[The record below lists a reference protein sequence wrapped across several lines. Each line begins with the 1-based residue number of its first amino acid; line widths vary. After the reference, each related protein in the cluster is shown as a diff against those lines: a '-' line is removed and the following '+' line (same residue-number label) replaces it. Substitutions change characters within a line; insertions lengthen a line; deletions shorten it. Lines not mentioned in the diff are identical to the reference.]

1 MSIPSSLT
9 PLFLSAEVS
18 VEPDPPGPSYTGLQI
33 SRSVRFNPDDS
44 ATFTRAFGAGNQSL
58 WTWSG
63 WVKRTALGEHILFGT
78 QTSGSDIGFFGFGGD
93 DSLGFNN
100 RTSAGTGFQ
109 GDTFEKFNDLSSWY
123 HIMFV
128 FDGIQASFAD
138 RGKIYVNGTLSPI
151 NGGAQ
156 AAGPGFLNCALTH
169 ALGARFLFG
178 GTSIHTAAYM
188 ADVYFIDGQALT
200 PSSFGQTDTAY
211 GNQWVP
217 IAYSGSYGTNGFSLK
232 FSDNSAATSSTLG
245 KDSSGNNN
253 DWTPN
258 NMSVTA
264 GVGNDSFVESCTNY
278 GTDTGVGGEVRS
290 NYATLNP
297 RATPTG
303 TSIFSNGNLEMV
315 GSSWGRGLATFLIP
329 ENTGKYYWEV
339 TTISG
344 NEFIVGMETFDN
356 GQTSGNPTLFR
367 SGGYGYVWNGTY
379 YAAGTQ
385 VGSGYPFYN
394 TAGTITQFAFDS
406 ATKKLWFGNNGTWLN
421 SGNPATGANASLTL
435 SGTAWYPT
443 INIDTG
449 HKLGINFGQRP
460 FIYTAPSGFKTLC
473 ATNLLLNTITTTGS
487 FEGNA
492 STNGPFVFLKGV
504 PTAMSIN
511 GNAVTFGTHAN
522 KLSNGFKVISSSGS
536 YNTSG
541 SNSYSITTTGDK
553 FKYARAQPN
562 P

>member
-1 MSIPSSLT
+1 MIPGSTSPLLLSST
-9 PLFLSAEVS
+9 AVI
-18 VEPDPPGPSYTGLQI
+18 PDPLGPSYTGLQI

-44 ATFTRAFGAGNQSL
+44 ATFTRAFGAGNQLL

-63 WVKRTALGEHILFGT
+63 WVKRTALGEHVLFGT

-93 DSLGFNN
+93 GSLGFNN

-109 GDTFEKFNDLSSWY
+109 GNTFEKFNDLSSWY

-264 GVGNDSFVESCTNY
+264 GVGNDSLIDSPTNY
-278 GTDTGVGGEVRS
+278 GTDTGVGGEVRG
-290 NYATLNP
+290 NYATWNP
-297 RATPTG
+297 LD
-303 TSIFSNGNLEMV
+303 I
-315 GSSWGRGLATFLIP
+315 
-329 ENTGKYYWEV
+329 
-339 TTISG
+339 
-344 NEFIVGMETFDN
+344 
-356 GQTSGNPTLFR
+356 
-367 SGGYGYVWNGTY
+367 
-379 YAAGTQ
+379 
-385 VGSGYPFYN
+385 
-394 TAGTITQFAFDS
+394 
-406 ATKKLWFGNNGTWLN
+406 N
-421 SGNPATGANASLTL
+421 SSLTL
-435 SGTAWYPT
+435 SNGSLDLSNTANTHRNVRATFAYPPTGKWYYEVTITGGNAQQGPGIAAANKTLTDQSTGTYVIYTENGNFEKDGVQTGGQSSYTTNDVIGVAYNCNTNSLTFFKNNVSQGSVTPT
-443 INIDTG
+443 PGQQYFPYVMTYNTT
-449 HKLGINFGQRP
+449 LSVNYGQRP
-460 FIYTAPSGFKTLC
+460 FIYTAPSGFQALC
-473 ATNLLLNTITTTGS
+473 ATNLLLNAITTTGS
-487 FEGNA
+487 FTGNA

-522 KLSNGFKVISSSGS
+522 KLCNGFKVISSSGS
-536 YNTSG
+536 YNTAG

>member
-1 MSIPSSLT
+1 MIPGSASPLLLSST
-9 PLFLSAEVS
+9 AVI
-18 VEPDPPGPSYTGLQI
+18 PDPFGPSYTGLQI

-44 ATFTRAFGAGNQSL
+44 ATFTRAFSSGNQLL
-58 WTWSG
+58 WTWSA

-78 QTSGSDIGFFGFGGD
+78 QTSGSDIGFIGFGGD
-93 DSLGFNN
+93 DTLGFNN
-100 RTSAGTGFQ
+100 KVNDTTGYGGGTIA
-109 GDTFEKFNDLSSWY
+109 KFRDLSSWY

-128 FDGIQASFAD
+128 FDGAQAVYTNRA
-138 RGKIYVNGTLSPI
+138 KIYVNGTLSTLNADSLTP
-151 NGGAQ
+151 
-156 AAGPGFLNCALTH
+156 GPGLLNSALTH

-245 KDSSGNNN
+245 NDSSSNNN

-264 GVGNDSFVESCTNY
+264 GAGNDSLVDSPTNY
-278 GTDTGVGGEVRS
+278 GTDTGVGGEVRG
-290 NYATLNP
+290 NYCTWNPLDKSGSATY
-297 RATPTG
+297 
-303 TSIFSNGNLEMV
+303 SNGNLDAFTGASGYGTTRGTIAISSGKWYWECTFNSTDASNDCYFGILDITGSLADNLGGNAKGYAYWAFNGNKANNGSYSAY
-315 GSSWGRGLATFLIP
+315 GSSYVPGDVIGVALNLDAGSITFY
-329 ENTGKYYWEV
+329 K
-339 TTISG
+339 
-344 NEFIVGMETFDN
+344 N
-356 GQTSGNPTLFR
+356 GVSQ
-367 SGGYGYVWNGTY
+367 GT
-379 YAAGTQ
+379 
-385 VGSGYPFYN
+385 
-394 TAGTITQFAFDS
+394 AFS
-406 ATKKLWFGNNGTWLN
+406 
-421 SGNPATGANASLTL
+421 SL
-435 SGTAWYPT
+435 SGTFAPAFSDSGGSSIGLT
-443 INIDTG
+443 A
-449 HKLGINFGQRP
+449 NFGQRP
-460 FIYTAPSGFKTLC
+460 FIYTAPSGFQALC
-473 ATNLLLNTITTTGS
+473 TTNLLLNAITTTGS
-487 FEGNA
+487 FTGNA

-511 GNAVTFGTHAN
+511 SNAVTFGTHAN